1 MFFEVLARTEC
12 LLSGPADHDRARL
25 NIAPGFSQR
34 VVELLF
40 HFLVERVIDLRT
52 VQRDG
57 ADAIGYI
64 VQQRLERGHRSDRI
78 WLSDEGHFSRPGKA
92 SRRQSVKVNA
102 ARSCARIPSG
112 GVAAGRNN

>member
-25 NIAPGFSQR
+25 SIAPGFCQR
-34 VVELLF
+34 VVELLL

-64 VQQRLERGHRSDRI
+64 VQQRLVRGHRWDRM
-78 WLSDEGHFSRPGKA
+78 WLSDDGHFLRPGKT
-92 SRRQSVKVNA
+92 SCGQSVKVNP
-102 ARSCARIPSG
+102 ARSSTR
-112 GVAAGRNN
+112 